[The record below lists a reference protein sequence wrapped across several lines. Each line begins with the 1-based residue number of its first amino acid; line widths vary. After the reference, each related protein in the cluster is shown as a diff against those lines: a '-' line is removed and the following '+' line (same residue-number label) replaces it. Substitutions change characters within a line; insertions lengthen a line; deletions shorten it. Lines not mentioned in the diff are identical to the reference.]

1 MKVRNNISQRTAA
14 LARKA
19 AATLL
24 LAATLGMTACQEEIP
39 IQRPGDDDGDAQ
51 QPATV
56 SINVGTKPAIE
67 GITLYGVETSTTSAA
82 TRTNAGG
89 RWEVGDQITVSIRYF
104 SDEEGEDAIGTAT
117 QTLTYAASAG
127 SGEGNRS
134 ASDARSW
141 QADPAQL
148 PLPAGVHSL
157 RIGYHYASFDPAQTA
172 ITRPVITVGRERMV
186 GHLATTT
193 SSLPSGVASITGPTE
208 VEANDCTSLVVL
220 SDPTAA
226 IHLPAPVWYRQT
238 AMVQLSSVQPGQQV
252 ALQVETQKFDPA
264 NGGSLIGYTTTET
277 LIATNSTTEVATAN
291 IHFTPVPPTYDEND
305 AVVTQGS
312 YFSLYDPA
320 LGGGTD
326 SPTPLNYVHIDFKP
340 SHIYS
345 FFASALYEGSGGDDA
360 QVVDGT
366 DANACAALLTA
377 DNPQWVVTGGGDGN
391 TPGDAANDKTVLTNV
406 RTALDAMKADDGE
419 VPDEAKGTIDLV
431 LTGVKSLPKNDNQG
445 AFTKC
450 TQLRSVSAP
459 EATGSI
465 EEATFIEC
473 KSLTTVSLPKAT
485 GIGNDAFNN
494 CISLTTVSLPEAT
507 GIGNGAFVE
516 CKSLTTVSLPKVT
529 GSIGESAFL
538 YCTALT
544 TVSLP
549 AATSIG
555 NSAFESCI
563 ALTSVSL
570 PEVTTI
576 ESNTFYGCTALTT
589 VSLPKA
595 TEIKSNAS
603 SQIGAFSGCTALT
616 ELRLTAAGSIT
627 INGNAFNGTT
637 GGTTVNTKNCTLYLN
652 PDKASDADG
661 DVTPKV
667 AIDDDGKQTWA
678 NLEWKEIKFVDTPA
692 SVSATGE

>member
-473 KSLTTVSLPKAT
+473 KSLTTVSLPK
-485 GIGNDAFNN
+485 
-494 CISLTTVSLPEAT
+494 
-507 GIGNGAFVE
+507 
-516 CKSLTTVSLPKVT
+516 VT